1 MVKAEADPMQ
11 VLRLATSAAAEL
23 PGLDDEAGTLETGK
37 AADLVDVAGDPL
49 EDVDTL
55 CEMRL
60 VTCGGIEV
68 DWSKEA

>member
-1 MVKAEADPMQ
+1 MTVAAQPLGLSMGSRPVED
-11 VLRLATSAAAEL
+11 ATVIVEGDRIY
-23 PGLDDEAGTLETGK
+23 PVEP
-37 AADLVDVAGDPL
+37 DLVAVAGDPL